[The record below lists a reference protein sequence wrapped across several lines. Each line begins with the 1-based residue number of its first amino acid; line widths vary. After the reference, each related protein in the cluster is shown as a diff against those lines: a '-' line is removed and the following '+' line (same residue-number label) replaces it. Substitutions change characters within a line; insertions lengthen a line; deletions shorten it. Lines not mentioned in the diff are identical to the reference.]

1 MVTENYKINPV
12 SGLRSQVSGLRSQK
26 KEIMSNII
34 AIVGRPNVGKSTLFN
49 RLTESSNAIVKEIS
63 GVTRDRIYGRGEW
76 NGMPFSVIDTG
87 GYVHGSEDIFEG
99 EIRKQVKLAIEEASV
114 IVFMVDVTTGI
125 VDLDETVAAMLRKSK
140 KKVFIVANKVDN
152 TQRYGLSSE
161 FYQFGLGD
169 VYDMSA
175 TNGSGT
181 GELLDDIINAFD
193 PNAQFE
199 EVSDLPRIAVVGKP
213 NVGKSSLINA
223 FTGQERNIV
232 TDISGTTRDAINTR
246 FKAFGFDFMLI
257 DTAGIRKKAKVT
269 EDIEYYS
276 TLRSVRTIENADVCI
291 FMIDA
296 TEGIQKQDLHIYYM
310 IEKNHKGVVVL
321 VNKWDLVEKDHTTML
336 QYEEKL
342 REELAPFNDVPIIFT
357 STLTK
362 QRIHKALETAMEVYE
377 NRIKKVPTSELNDL
391 LLPIIDATPPP
402 SLKGK
407 YIKIKY
413 ITQLPTH
420 APAFAFF
427 CNLPQYIPDSYKRFL
442 ENKLRANFNF
452 TGIPIRIFF
461 RKK

>member
-1 MVTENYKINPV
+1 M
-12 SGLRSQVSGLRSQK
+12 SLFFK

-49 RLTESSNAIVKEIS
+49 RLTESTNAIVKEIS

-152 TQRYGLSSE
+152 TQRYGLSAE

-391 LLPIIDATPPP
+391 LLPIIGATPPP